1 MITNTLSQCHFSS
14 CIDRA
19 YSLKLMV
26 DLLMGYQ
33 MGVSCPDSSELH
45 LLESPIDLLVEIVEE
60 LPHLVLRG
68 GGQLE
73 FHVVEPGNDVGLSA
87 QGLLDVAHRD
97 LLLSLG
103 GLLDDALAVLV
114 ELDDGLHHA
123 DGLVEGAVV
132 VMLGEGVLLEELV
145 LDDLGGLRR

>member
-1 MITNTLSQCHFSS
+1 MYRS
-14 CIDRA
+14 
-19 YSLKLMV
+19 
-26 DLLMGYQ
+26 
-33 MGVSCPDSSELH
+33 DSSELH

-73 FHVVEPGNDVGLSA
+73 FHVVEPGNDVSLSA
-87 QGLLDVAHRD
+87 EGLLDVAHRD
-97 LLLSLG
+97 LLLPLG

-132 VMLGEGVLLEELV
+132 VVLGEGVLLEELV
-145 LDDLGGLRR
+145 FDDCGCL